1 MNPPMNKREYL
12 LGIDMGVASIGWAAI
27 SIKDKW
33 LDCGVRVF
41 PAGVDNFNSSK
52 EKHPNLDRRSARG
65 MRRRIRRKA
74 ERKKIICGF
83 LEELGWMPAEGPE
96 RQVW

>member
-1 MNPPMNKREYL
+1 MNKSNYT
-12 LGIDMGVASIGWAAI
+12 LGIDMGVASIGWAVV
-27 SIKDKW
+27 STDVKS

-41 PAGVDNFNSSK
+41 PAGVDNINSPK

-74 ERKKIICGF
+74 ERKALICQH
-83 LEELGWMPAEGPE
+83 LQELGWMPIEP
-96 RQVW
+96 QV